1 MNIENDLRNFFKQW
15 PRFYTIMVKIFSPIF
30 FGGLSPQAFL
40 KSYGNGRTV
49 NVGSGP
55 QKLGPNIINVDILP
69 FPGVD
74 VVANIKTLP
83 FENETID
90 RVVCDNVLEHVDEPV
105 QAVAELY
112 RILKPGGYLYICT
125 PFLYP
130 FHASPHDYT
139 RWTLPGLRVLCQNFV
154 VIEEGVRSA
163 FFSTLCT
170 YLCYACATLISFG
183 NKTLYWLLVNIFT
196 FIFFPIKFLDFF
208 LGWLPRSSNL
218 AAAVY
223 VVVKKN

>member
-1 MNIENDLRNFFKQW
+1 MNIENDLRNFFKRW
-15 PRFYTIMVKIFSPIF
+15 PRFYNAVVLVCSPIY
-30 FGGLSPQAFL
+30 FGGLSPRTFL
-40 KSYGNGRTV
+40 KKYGSGRTV

-55 QKLGPNIINVDILP
+55 QKLGPGVINVDILP

-74 VVANIKTLP
+74 LVADIKSLP
-83 FENETID
+83 FDLQNID

-105 QAVAELY
+105 KAVAELH
-112 RILKPGGYLYICT
+112 RVLKTGGYLYICT

-139 RWTLPGLRVLCQNFV
+139 RWTLPGLRVLCKDFEV
-154 VIEEGVRSA
+154 VEEGVRSA

-170 YLCYACATLISFG
+170 YLCYLMATFFSFG
-183 NKTLYWLLVNIFT
+183 SNTLYWFLVNIFT

-208 LGWLPRSSNL
+208 LGWMPRSSNL
-218 AAAVY
+218 AAAIYIVL
-223 VVVKKN
+223 KKK